1 MDRNNINPFSPGE
14 FQAYNATLQQ
24 QEQEPGNT
32 SQQARFEQQLSE
44 LQHSAFYESSA
55 EAGSP
60 DGQTADGGEAIRRT
74 DVGDSMQVA
83 PIQGHSFSSTRQSV
97 DISHTPFGRS
107 TEVPSKRSRENDGP
121 DEELFSRFREASKKS
136 RASDGTIREEAKKS
150 GPSDRTIRRDLEVLR
165 NFSAWRQAKQKPP
178 ISSQL
183 ENLQA
188 LRAEGNE
195 FAANDVRLAA
205 RIEAALTRLEQF
217 TVGAPVTTLTRGG
230 RPVEAPVTAVG
241 ASVMTLPRGGPRVE
255 ALVPEDEALI
265 NAACDDGVKRGF
277 AAVTMQEYRRAL
289 NSFGRWLNKRGVSIT
304 QAGPEERDRYINSG
318 KGSYLREFPRAW
330 NLLQDYRQ
338 RANAPQPFPPQEV
351 SPSADDEALFLE
363 FNEVAPKI
371 GVNLWALRQFSAWL
385 QATQKASITG
395 RVENLE
401 ALRAEADEFA
411 GDDVRLRNLLRT
423 ALPRLRQYQQ
433 AVEANR
439 ALGLGPPEQAGSLAG
454 QGAPQPSSLQE
465 LAATPATPS
474 EGAWDWFREV
484 MQEPAPSSSAPHRG
498 LQPSSYQELPAT
510 PATPSAGAWDL
521 FTEVMQEPTPSST
534 PHRGLQPS
542 SYQELPATPATPS
555 TGAWDWFREQ
565 MQEPTPSSTPH
576 PGLQPSSYQELPATP
591 ATPSAGAWD
600 LFTEVMQEP
609 TPSSTPHRGLQP
621 SSYQELPTTPA
632 TPSTGAWDWFR
643 EQMQEPTPTSS
654 TPYRGSQPSYW
665 DWLRE
670 QVQQPEPSSSARAAP
685 SNIYGGL
692 EPVPDPNAP
701 TVSELRDDAHSA
713 PARGIARPPSFIG
726 PSLPPQELAE
736 IGHMVDNWS
745 HRSQP
750 ASDALID
757 ILGNVGLLP
766 NQFGP
771 TQFTIERQLYSA
783 TLGPGGRSDVQL
795 IHHPRASQMSEVQRS
810 RQPLQEPAS
819 SSSASAPS
827 DVYGSVESL
836 VDLNPI
842 TRSELSD
849 HAQPVRGAGSSSPG
863 SSGAYR
869 CRAEL
874 ADIGPFLGDDWNHS
888 RWDNQGRGREVSHS
902 GTLYILNTWNLL
914 PTPQNRRIEFTINGE
929 LYTAELRSRQSNAIL
944 GSGHVVYLIY
954 HPQSD

>member
-14 FQAYNATLQQ
+14 FQAYNAPLQQ

-32 SQQARFEQQLSE
+32 SQQAMFEQQLSE
-44 LQHSAFYESSA
+44 LQHSAFYENSA

-60 DGQTADGGEAIRRT
+60 DGQTADRGEAIRRT
-74 DVGDSMQVA
+74 DVGDLMQVP
-83 PIQGHSFSSTRQSV
+83 PIQDHAFSRTRQSL
-97 DISHTPFGRS
+97 DIAHTPFGHS
-107 TEVPSKRSRENDGP
+107 TEVPSKRSRENAGP

-136 RASDGTIREEAKKS
+136 RARDGTIREEAKKS

-165 NFSAWRQAKQKPP
+165 NFSAWSQAKQKPP
-178 ISSQL
+178 ISSRL

-188 LRAEGNE
+188 LRAEGSE
-195 FAANDVRLAA
+195 FAANDVGLGA

-217 TVGAPVTTLTRGG
+217 AVGAPVTTLTRGG

-241 ASVMTLPRGGPRVE
+241 ASVMTLPRGGRRVE

-265 NAACDDGVKRGF
+265 NAACDEGGKRGF
-277 AAVTMQEYRRAL
+277 AEVTMQEYRRAL

-304 QAGPEERDRYINSG
+304 QAGSEERDRYINSG

-351 SPSADDEALFLE
+351 SASADDEALFLR

-385 QATQKASITG
+385 QTAQKPSITG

-423 ALPRLRQYQQ
+423 ALPRLWQYQQ

-439 ALGLGPPEQAGSLAG
+439 ALGLGPPGQAGSLAG

-465 LAATPATPS
+465 LPATPATPS
-474 EGAWDWFREV
+474 EGAWDWFRE
-484 MQEPAPSSSAPHRG
+484 A
-498 LQPSSYQELPAT
+498 
-510 PATPSAGAWDL
+510 
-521 FTEVMQEPTPSST
+521 MQEPTPSST

-555 TGAWDWFREQ
+555 AGAWDWFREA

-576 PGLQPSSYQELPATP
+576 CGLQPSSYQELPA
-591 ATPSAGAWD
+591 
-600 LFTEVMQEP
+600 
-609 TPSSTPHRGLQP
+609 
-621 SSYQELPTTPA
+621 TPA

-665 DWLRE
+665 DWLSE
-670 QVQQPEPSSSARAAP
+670 QVQQREPWSSARAAA

-701 TVSELRDDAHSA
+701 TASEFDYAHSA

-726 PSLPPQELAE
+726 PSLPPQELPE
-736 IGHMVDNWS
+736 IGHMVDNWR

-750 ASDALID
+750 ASDTLID
-757 ILGNVGLLP
+757 ILGNAGLLP

-771 TQFTIERQLYSA
+771 TQFTIESQLYSA
-783 TLGPGGRSDVQL
+783 TLGPGGRRDVQL
-795 IHHPRASQMSEVQRS
+795 IHHPRASQMSEVRRS
-810 RQPLQEPAS
+810 RQPLREPA
-819 SSSASAPS
+819 SASAPS

-836 VDLNPI
+836 VELNPI
-842 TRSELSD
+842 TRSELRD

-869 CRAEL
+869 RRAEL
-874 ADIGPFLGDDWNHS
+874 PDIGPFLGDDWNHS
-888 RWDNQGRGREVSHS
+888 RWDNQGQGREVSHS
-902 GTLYILNTWNLL
+902 GMMYILNTWNLL
-914 PTPQNRRIEFTINGE
+914 PTPQNRRIQFTINGE

>member
-14 FQAYNATLQQ
+14 FQAYNAPLQQ

-74 DVGDSMQVA
+74 DVGGSMQVP

-97 DISHTPFGRS
+97 DIPHTPFGRS

-165 NFSAWRQAKQKPP
+165 NFSAWLQAKQKPP

-195 FAANDVRLAA
+195 FAANDVRLGA

-217 TVGAPVTTLTRGG
+217 AVGAPVTTLTRGG
-230 RPVEAPVTAVG
+230 RPVEAPVTAFG
-241 ASVMTLPRGGPRVE
+241 ASVMTLPRGGRRVE

-265 NAACDDGVKRGF
+265 NAACDEGVKRGF

-289 NSFGRWLNKRGVSIT
+289 NSFGRWLNERGVSIT
-304 QAGPEERDRYINSG
+304 QARPEERDRYINSG

-330 NLLQDYRQ
+330 NLLQNYRQ
-338 RANAPQPFPPQEV
+338 RANAPQPFPPLEV
-351 SPSADDEALFLE
+351 SPSADDEALFLG
-363 FNEVAPKI
+363 FSEVAPKI

-385 QATQKASITG
+385 QATQKPSIST
-395 RVENLE
+395 RIENLE

-423 ALPRLRQYQQ
+423 ALPRLRQHQQ

-439 ALGLGPPEQAGSLAG
+439 ALGLGPPEQAGSVAG
-454 QGAPQPSSLQE
+454 QDALQPSSFQE
-465 LAATPATPS
+465 LPATPATPS
-474 EGAWDWFREV
+474 EGSWDWLREQ
-484 MQEPAPSSSAPHRG
+484 MQEPAPSSSAPHPGPQPSSFQELPATPATPSAGAWDWFREAMQEPTPSSTPHSG

-510 PATPSAGAWDL
+510 PATPSAGGWDW
-521 FTEVMQEPTPSST
+521 FREAMQELTPSST
-534 PHRGLQPS
+534 PHRDLQPS
-542 SYQELPATPATPS
+542 S
-555 TGAWDWFREQ
+555 F
-565 MQEPTPSSTPH
+565 
-576 PGLQPSSYQELPATP
+576 QELPATP

-600 LFTEVMQEP
+600 WFREAMQEP
-609 TPSSTPHRGLQP
+609 TPSSTPHRDLQP
-621 SSYQELPTTPA
+621 SSFQELPATPA
-632 TPSTGAWDWFR
+632 TSSTGAWDGFR
-643 EQMQEPTPTSS
+643 EQMQEPILGSS
-654 TPYRGSQPSYW
+654 TRYRGSQPSYW

-670 QVQQPEPSSSARAAP
+670 QVQQPEPSSSAKAAP
-685 SNIYGGL
+685 SIIHEGL
-692 EPVPDPNAP
+692 EPVPHPNAP
-701 TVSELRDDAHSA
+701 TVSELRDDVRSA
-713 PARGIARPPSFIG
+713 PARGSTRPPSFIG
-726 PSLPPQELAE
+726 PSAPPQELPE
-736 IGHMVDNWS
+736 IGHLVDNWR

-757 ILGNVGLLP
+757 ILGNIGLLP

-771 TQFTIERQLYSA
+771 SQFAINGERYSA
-783 TLGPGGRSDVQL
+783 TFGPGGRRDVQL
-795 IHHPRASQMSEVQRS
+795 IHHPRPSQMSEVRRS
-810 RQPLQEPAS
+810 RQPLHESGS

-827 DVYGSVESL
+827 DVYGSAQSL
-836 VDLNPI
+836 VDFNPI
-842 TRSELSD
+842 TQSELRN
-849 HAQPVRGAGSSSPG
+849 HALPMQASSPG
-863 SSGAYR
+863 SGTYR
-869 CRAEL
+869 GRADL
-874 ADIGPFLGDDWNHS
+874 PDIGPFVGDTWNHN
-888 RWDNQGRGREVSHS
+888 RWDNQGEGREVSHR
-902 GTLYILNTWNLL
+902 GMMYILNTWNLL
-914 PTPQNRRIEFTINGE
+914 PTPQNRRIQFTINGE

-954 HPQSD
+954 HPQRD

>member
-14 FQAYNATLQQ
+14 FQAYNAPLEQ

-44 LQHSAFYESSA
+44 LQHIAFYESSA

-60 DGQTADGGEAIRRT
+60 DGQTADGCEAIRRT
-74 DVGDSMQVA
+74 DVGGSMQV
-83 PIQGHSFSSTRQSV
+83 PSIQGHSFSSTRQSV
-97 DISHTPFGRS
+97 DIPHTAFARS

-150 GPSDRTIRRDLEVLR
+150 GPSDRTIRRDLEILR
-165 NFSAWRQAKQKPP
+165 NFSAWLQAKQKPP

-188 LRAEGNE
+188 LRAAGNE
-195 FAANDVRLAA
+195 FAANDVRLGA

-217 TVGAPVTTLTRGG
+217 AVGAPVTTLTRGG

-241 ASVMTLPRGGPRVE
+241 ASVMTLPRGGRRVE
-255 ALVPEDEALI
+255 ALFLEDEALI
-265 NAACDDGVKRGF
+265 NAACDEGVKRGF
-277 AAVTMQEYRRAL
+277 APVTMQEYRRAL

-304 QAGPEERDRYINSG
+304 QADPEKRDRYINSG

-330 NLLQDYRQ
+330 NLLQNYRQ
-338 RANAPQPFPPQEV
+338 RVDAPQPFPPQEV
-351 SPSADDEALFLE
+351 SASADDEVLFLG

-385 QATQKASITG
+385 QATQKPSITG
-395 RVENLE
+395 RIENLG

-423 ALPRLRQYQQ
+423 ALPRLWQYQR

-439 ALGLGPPEQAGSLAG
+439 ALGLGPTGQADSLAG
-454 QGAPQPSSLQE
+454 QGAPQPSSLHV
-465 LAATPATPS
+465 LPATPATPS

-498 LQPSSYQELPAT
+498 LQPSSYQERPAT
-510 PATPSAGAWDL
+510 PATPSAGAWDW
-521 FTEVMQEPTPSST
+521 FREAMQEPTPSST

-565 MQEPTPSSTPH
+565 MQEPTPTSPAPY
-576 PGLQPSSYQELPATP
+576 PGS
-591 ATPSAGAWD
+591 
-600 LFTEVMQEP
+600 
-609 TPSSTPHRGLQP
+609 R
-621 SSYQELPTTPA
+621 
-632 TPSTGAWDWFR
+632 
-643 EQMQEPTPTSS
+643 
-654 TPYRGSQPSYW
+654 PSYW
-665 DWLRE
+665 NRLSE
-670 QVQQPEPSSSARAAP
+670 QALQPEPWSSTRAAA

-692 EPVPDPNAP
+692 EPVPHPNAP
-701 TVSELRDDAHSA
+701 TVSELRDYADSA
-713 PARGIARPPSFIG
+713 PARGVTRPPSFIG
-726 PSLPPQELAE
+726 PSLPPQELPE
-736 IGHMVDNWS
+736 IGHMVDNWC

-771 TQFTIERQLYSA
+771 TQFTIESQLYSA
-783 TLGPGGRSDVQL
+783 TLGPGGRRDVQL
-795 IHHPRASQMSEVQRS
+795 VHHPRASQMSEFRRS
-810 RQPLQEPAS
+810 RQPLHEPAS

-827 DVYGSVESL
+827 DIYGSVESL

-842 TRSELSD
+842 TRFELRD

-869 CRAEL
+869 RRAEL
-874 ADIGPFLGDDWNHS
+874 PDIGPFLGDDWNHS
-888 RWDNQGRGREVSHS
+888 RWDNQGQGREVSHS
-902 GTLYILNTWNLL
+902 GMMYILNTWNLL
-914 PTPQNRRIEFTINGE
+914 PTPQNRRIQFTINGE

>member
-14 FQAYNATLQQ
+14 FQAYNAPLQQ

-60 DGQTADGGEAIRRT
+60 DGQTADEGEAIRRT
-74 DVGDSMQVA
+74 DVGGSMQVP

-97 DISHTPFGRS
+97 DIPHTPFGRS
-107 TEVPSKRSRENDGP
+107 TEVPSKRSRENDGQ
-121 DEELFSRFREASKKS
+121 DEELFSRFRKASKKS

-150 GPSDRTIRRDLEVLR
+150 GPSDRTIRRDLEVLG
-165 NFSAWRQAKQKPP
+165 NFSAWLQAKQKPP

-195 FAANDVRLAA
+195 FAANDVRLGA

-217 TVGAPVTTLTRGG
+217 AVGAPVTTLTRGG

-241 ASVMTLPRGGPRVE
+241 ASVMTLPRGGRRVE

-265 NAACDDGVKRGF
+265 NAACDEGVKRGF

-289 NSFGRWLNKRGVSIT
+289 NSFGRWLNERGVSIT
-304 QAGPEERDRYINSG
+304 QAGPKERDRYINSA

-330 NLLQDYRQ
+330 NLLQNYRQ
-338 RANAPQPFPPQEV
+338 RANAPQPFPSPEV
-351 SPSADDEALFLE
+351 SPSADDETLFLG

-385 QATQKASITG
+385 QATQKPSIAS

-433 AVEANR
+433 AVEANQ

-454 QGAPQPSSLQE
+454 QGAPQPSSFQE
-465 LAATPATPS
+465 LPATPATPS
-474 EGAWDWFREV
+474 EGAWDWLREV
-484 MQEPAPSSSAPHRG
+484 MQEPAPSSSAPDRG

-510 PATPSAGAWDL
+510 PATPSAGAWDWFREVMQEPAPSWSAPDRGL
-521 FTEVMQEPTPSST
+521 QPSSYQELPATPATPSAGAWDWFREVMQEPTPSPT
-534 PHRGLQPS
+534 PNRGLQPS

-565 MQEPTPSSTPH
+565 MQEPTP
-576 PGLQPSSYQELPATP
+576 
-591 ATPSAGAWD
+591 
-600 LFTEVMQEP
+600 
-609 TPSSTPHRGLQP
+609 
-621 SSYQELPTTPA
+621 
-632 TPSTGAWDWFR
+632 
-643 EQMQEPTPTSS
+643 TSS
-654 TPYRGSQPSYW
+654 TPYRGSRPSYW

-670 QVQQPEPSSSARAAP
+670 QVQQPEPWSSARAAP

-701 TVSELRDDAHSA
+701 TVSELRDYAHSA

-726 PSLPPQELAE
+726 PSLPTQELPE
-736 IGHMVDNWS
+736 IGHMVDNWR

-757 ILGNVGLLP
+757 ILGNIGLLP

-771 TQFTIERQLYSA
+771 TQFTIESQLYSA

-795 IHHPRASQMSEVQRS
+795 IHHPRASQMSEVRRS
-810 RQPLQEPAS
+810 RQPLHEPAS

-827 DVYGSVESL
+827 DIYVSVESL

-842 TRSELSD
+842 TRSELRD

-869 CRAEL
+869 RRAEL
-874 ADIGPFLGDDWNHS
+874 PDIGPFLGDDWNHS
-888 RWDNQGRGREVSHS
+888 RWDNQGQGREVSHS
-902 GTLYILNTWNLL
+902 GMMYILNTWNLL
-914 PTPQNRRIEFTINGE
+914 PTPQNRRMQFTIHGE

>member
-1 MDRNNINPFSPGE
+1 MDRNNINPFSPGK
-14 FQAYNATLQQ
+14 FQAYNAPLQQ
-24 QEQEPGNT
+24 QAQEPGNT
-32 SQQARFEQQLSE
+32 SQQAMFEQQLSE
-44 LQHSAFYESSA
+44 LQHSAFYENSA

-60 DGQTADGGEAIRRT
+60 DGQAADRGEAIRRT
-74 DVGDSMQVA
+74 DVGDSMQ
-83 PIQGHSFSSTRQSV
+83 
-97 DISHTPFGRS
+97 
-107 TEVPSKRSRENDGP
+107 VPSKRSRENDGP

-178 ISSQL
+178 ISSRL

-195 FAANDVRLAA
+195 FAANDVRLGA

-217 TVGAPVTTLTRGG
+217 AVGAPVTTLTRGG

-241 ASVMTLPRGGPRVE
+241 ASVMTLPRGGRRVE

-265 NAACDDGVKRGF
+265 NAACDGGVKRGF
-277 AAVTMQEYRRAL
+277 AEVTMQEYRRAL
-289 NSFGRWLNKRGVSIT
+289 NSFGRWLNESGVSIT

-330 NLLQDYRQ
+330 NRLQNYRQ

-351 SPSADDEALFLE
+351 SASADDEALFLG

-385 QATQKASITG
+385 QATQKPSITG

-423 ALPRLRQYQQ
+423 ALPRLWQHQQ

-439 ALGLGPPEQAGSLAG
+439 ALGLGPPGQAGSLAG
-454 QGAPQPSSLQE
+454 QGAPQQSSLQE
-465 LAATPATPS
+465 LPATPATPS

-498 LQPSSYQELPAT
+498 LQPSSYQELPST
-510 PATPSAGAWDL
+510 PATPSAGAWDW
-521 FTEVMQEPTPSST
+521 FREAMQEPTPSST

-555 TGAWDWFREQ
+555 TGA
-565 MQEPTPSSTPH
+565 
-576 PGLQPSSYQELPATP
+576 L
-591 ATPSAGAWD
+591 
-600 LFTEVMQEP
+600 
-609 TPSSTPHRGLQP
+609 
-621 SSYQELPTTPA
+621 
-632 TPSTGAWDWFR
+632 DWFR

-654 TPYRGSQPSYW
+654 TPYRGSRPSYW
-665 DWLRE
+665 DWLSE
-670 QVQQPEPSSSARAAP
+670 QVQQPEPWSSARAAA

-701 TVSELRDDAHSA
+701 TVSEFDYAHSA
-713 PARGIARPPSFIG
+713 SARGIARPPSFIG
-726 PSLPPQELAE
+726 PSLPPQELPE
-736 IGHMVDNWS
+736 IGHMVDNWR

-771 TQFTIERQLYSA
+771 TQFTIESQHYSA
-783 TLGPGGRSDVQL
+783 TLGPGGRRDVQL
-795 IHHPRASQMSEVQRS
+795 IHHPRASQMSELRRS
-810 RQPLQEPAS
+810 RQPLHEPA
-819 SSSASAPS
+819 SASAPS

-842 TRSELSD
+842 TRSELRD

-869 CRAEL
+869 RRAEL
-874 ADIGPFLGDDWNHS
+874 PDIGPFLGDDWNHS
-888 RWDNQGRGREVSHS
+888 RWDNQGQGREVSHS
-902 GTLYILNTWNLL
+902 GMMYILNTWNLL
-914 PTPQNRRIEFTINGE
+914 PTPQNRRIQFTINGE